1 MRSLLH
7 GSSRFRGSKKGL
19 KNGPSKMDHNCDL
32 NFYIIKLGH
41 SLYFFFFFK
50 LNIGF
55 IFRNPIQRWKGR
67 EISETSL
74 WSLISWFQ
82 IMIDWFLSK
91 VMRFPSHLLLV
102 IKSRKKKMDQIWWNI
117 FPFICFCKK
126 CVKITLSNFW
136 QMI

>member
-102 IKSRKKKMDQIWWNI
+102 IKSRKKKNGSNMMEHFSFHLFLQEMCENN
-117 FPFICFCKK
+117 
-126 CVKITLSNFW
+126 TNFW

>member
-7 GSSRFRGSKKGL
+7 GSSRFRVSQNKGL

-102 IKSRKKKMDQIWWNI
+102 IKSRKKNG
-117 FPFICFCKK
+117 
-126 CVKITLSNFW
+126 SNMLEHFSFHLFL
-136 QMI
+136 QEMCENNTK